1 MRRVFGSALAFA
13 AVMFVPTVTLAQ
25 AGMEADR
32 VVAGGGITV
41 TGWAGLAD
49 APRGGGAR
57 PAVTTAM
64 LAPAANGMR
73 VVTGPAITYWNP
85 ANRATGD
92 YTVKATFLEGKFQ
105 ELNNHPHPYGIMIGG
120 NDLGT
125 DNQSLL
131 YCAAYGNGTFI
142 FRGFGPAA
150 FQLGGAR
157 PIANA
162 AVNKAAAVGQPVQQ
176 EIAVSVRGDNVSC
189 SINGTVVATHPKSE
203 VVGAGKLKSTD
214 GVYGIRFAHNTE
226 ALVTGLTI
234 TKP

>member
-1 MRRVFGSALAFA
+1 MRRVYNSALAFA
-13 AVMFVPTVTLAQ
+13 AVMLVPTVTLAQ

-41 TGWAGLAD
+41 PGWAGLAN

-57 PAVTTAM
+57 PAVTTAK
-64 LAPAANGMR
+64 LAPQGNALQ
-73 VVTGPAITYWNP
+73 VTTGPAITYWNP

-92 YTVKATFLEGKFQ
+92 YTVKATFREEKYMS
-105 ELNNHPHPYGIMIGG
+105 LNDHPHPYGIMIGG

-125 DNQSLL
+125 DTQSLL

-150 FQLGGAR
+150 FQLGGRA

-162 AVNKAAAVGQPVQQ
+162 AINKAAGVGQSVTQ

-189 SINGTVVATHPKSE
+189 SINGTVVATHPKAD

-214 GVYGIRFAHNTE
+214 GVYGIRFAHNTD
-226 ALVTGLTI
+226 AVVTGLTI